1 MVETVVTS
9 ARRRMSH
16 ADRHQQLLDVAREM
30 IRSEG
35 SDSLTLARMAE
46 RAGVTKP
53 LVYQHFGTKAA
64 VLAELYR
71 GFKVRTH
78 EALDAAL
85 TEAPSSLPEVARIIA
100 DAYID
105 CIDAESTE
113 LPGVGGA
120 LSGSPEL
127 EELRQEADEAFS
139 ARCRVA
145 LEGFARDGVVSDGAL
160 DAILG
165 AADGIARALVLGRI
179 TFDDGRESLAKVVAG
194 VV

>member
-1 MVETVVTS
+1 MTETVLTEG
-9 ARRRMSH
+9 RRRMS
-16 ADRHQQLLDVAREM
+16 RVERREQLLDAAREL

-35 SDSLTLARMAE
+35 ADSLTLARIAD

-78 EALDAAL
+78 EALDTAL
-85 TEAPSSLPEVARIIA
+85 AETPSNLNQVSRVIA

-113 LPGVGGA
+113 IPGVGGA
-120 LSGSPEL
+120 LSGSAES
-127 EELRQEADEAFS
+127 ERIREEADRAFS
-139 ARCRVA
+139 ARCRTA
-145 LEGFARDGVVSDGAL
+145 LERFTSEGTVPDAAL
-160 DAILG
+160 YAILG
-165 AADGIARALVLGRI
+165 AAEGIARALVLGRI
-179 TFDDGRESLAKVVAG
+179 PFEDGRETFAKVVAG